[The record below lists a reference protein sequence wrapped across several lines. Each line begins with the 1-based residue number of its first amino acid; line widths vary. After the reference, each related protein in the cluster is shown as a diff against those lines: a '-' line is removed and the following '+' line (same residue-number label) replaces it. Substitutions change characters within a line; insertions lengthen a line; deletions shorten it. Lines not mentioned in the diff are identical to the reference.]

1 MGDILPSSDCII
13 LSALGCEQREREAIS
28 CCKVFLFHHS
38 IALPQSHS
46 SSQLMGSITLS
57 FWRGGR
63 EIYPEQQQQR
73 LPQPD
78 DYSESAGSTSF
89 FLFFIFF
96 PLLCIPTLVALAPS
110 WLQPS
115 LNKSPASQEWDS
127 SCCCLALIWCNDTHN
142 AAHFRLPAVSQNS
155 YFRRSWFMWGKRT
168 VATSFRAVYS
178 FFIVVCSGN
187 TFLPA
192 LLASSNKPRQQPL
205 FSFGHFTLGS
215 R

>member
-1 MGDILPSSDCII
+1 MGDVLPSSDCII

-63 EIYPEQQQQR
+63 EIYPEQQQHR

-89 FLFFIFF
+89 FFFFLSF
-96 PLLCIPTLVALAPS
+96 SPCFAYLHSSPLLPLDCSLLWTNPLPLKNETHHVVVWLWSGATIPIMLHIFA
-110 WLQPS
+110 
-115 LNKSPASQEWDS
+115 SPQ
-127 SCCCLALIWCNDTHN
+127 
-142 AAHFRLPAVSQNS
+142 
-155 YFRRSWFMWGKRT
+155 
-168 VATSFRAVYS
+168 
-178 FFIVVCSGN
+178 
-187 TFLPA
+187 
-192 LLASSNKPRQQPL
+192 
-205 FSFGHFTLGS
+205 
-215 R
+215 

>member
-1 MGDILPSSDCII
+1 MYCLPPIASSCLHSDV
-13 LSALGCEQREREAIS
+13 SREKE
-28 CCKVFLFHHS
+28 KLFHAVRCFYFTILLPCLSH
-38 IALPQSHS
+38 IALRSWWEASLCPSEGEAGRFTLS
-46 SSQLMGSITLS
+46 SSSSACLSLMITVS
-57 FWRGGR
+57 
-63 EIYPEQQQQR
+63 QQV
-73 LPQPD
+73 LHLFFF
-78 DYSESAGSTSF
+78 F
-89 FLFFIFF
+89 FLIFF
-96 PLLCIPTLVALAPS
+96 PLLCIPTLVTLAPS

-168 VATSFRAVYS
+168 VATSFTAVYS